1 MKIQLYPTIKSKSY
15 ETKEKQIDPVTKM
28 IDEFF
33 KKDIDKSKN
42 TDYNNYI
49 NKKRGNNYE

>member
-1 MKIQLYPTIKSKSY
+1 MKIQLYPIQDKSIH
-15 ETKEKQIDPVTKM
+15 ETQETQIDPVTKM
-28 IDEFF
+28 IDDFF

-49 NKKRGNNYE
+49 K